1 MEAQLMRKI
10 KKVMDLLRVNW
21 RTMAEFEIL
30 YKVLSL
36 TIFTPLF
43 LWAFNGIMN
52 ITGYQYLTIENIF
65 SFFLNPLTLLAL
77 LLLIVCMAVYAMVDI
92 GAVIFLLDQS
102 YQGKKADLVQ
112 TVRYALHNAARVFHR
127 KNILVVFV
135 VLFLIP
141 FLNIG
146 VASGYVG
153 SIAVP
158 EFIMDF
164 IKGNVHLLLLFSG
177 VLIGLSV
184 LLLRWMYAF
193 HYFTL
198 EGCGFKEARKRSVAL
213 SGKNKMKDFVALV
226 GVQLGLSVLF
236 FVFAMLGVGL
246 AVFLGGV
253 FSRLKLVGIISA
265 SVVWVYLAVSLLV
278 LSAFGTPISYAC
290 ISILFYAHKE
300 DRQENIIHGEADKY
314 QEKEKR
320 RKIRYAAEGVIL
332 LGAVVCCCFYLYG
345 IYNHKVSVQIEYVR
359 TMEVTAHR
367 GASARYPENTM
378 AAFEGAKELGADWI
392 ELDVQQSRNGHIFV
406 MHDANFG
413 RGLTI
418 AIGKWI
424 MMRSGLSCL
433 RMPSYAAVI
442 FSFGLLYMF
451 IIKIQKIL
459 EQLQIQ

>member
-1 MEAQLMRKI
+1 MGKI
-10 KKVMDLLRVNW
+10 KKVMALLRVNW

-43 LWAFNGIMN
+43 LWAFNGIMEV
-52 ITGYQYLTIENIF
+52 TGYQYLTIENVF

-77 LLLIVCMAVYAMVDI
+77 LLLTVCMAVYSMVDI

-112 TVRYALHNAARVFHR
+112 TVRYALHNAVRVFHR

-177 VLIGLSV
+177 VLIGLGV

-198 EGCGFKEARKRSVAL
+198 EGCGFQEARKRSAAL
-213 SGKNKMKDFVALV
+213 SGKNRTKDFVALV
-226 GVQLGLSVLF
+226 GVQFGLSVLF
-236 FVFAMLGVGL
+236 FVFAMLGGRACGIL
-246 AVFLGGV
+246 RRGV
-253 FSRLKLVGIISA
+253 FEAETGGDRIGIRGMGLS
-265 SVVWVYLAVSLLV
+265 AVSLFV
-278 LSAFGTPISYAC
+278 LSAFGTPVSYAC
-290 ISILFYAHKE
+290 ISILFYGHKE
-300 DRQENIIHGEADKY
+300 ERQEEIIHGEADRH
-314 QEKEKR
+314 QEKGKG

-332 LGAVVCCCFYLYG
+332 LGG
-345 IYNHKVSVQIEYVR
+345 GQ
-359 TMEVTAHR
+359 
-367 GASARYPENTM
+367 
-378 AAFEGAKELGADWI
+378 
-392 ELDVQQSRNGHIFV
+392 
-406 MHDANFG
+406 
-413 RGLTI
+413 
-418 AIGKWI
+418 
-424 MMRSGLSCL
+424 LS
-433 RMPSYAAVI
+433 AAV
-442 FSFGLLYMF
+442 F
-451 IIKIQKIL
+451 ICMGYITIR
-459 EQLQIQ
+459 